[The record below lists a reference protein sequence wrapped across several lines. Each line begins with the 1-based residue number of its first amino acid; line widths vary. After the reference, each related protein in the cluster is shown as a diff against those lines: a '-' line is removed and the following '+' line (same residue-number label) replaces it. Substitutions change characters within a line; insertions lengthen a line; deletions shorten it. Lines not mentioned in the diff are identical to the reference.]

1 MGSAQTPPA
10 VVRFGVFE
18 ADLRAGQ
25 LKRNGIRVRLQDLP
39 FRALTL
45 LLTRPGEVIARE
57 EFRQVLWPP
66 DVYVDFEQ
74 GISSAMMR
82 LRDALDDSAD
92 NPIFVETIER
102 RGYRWIGP
110 VNLPQPV
117 SQELPQEKDSQ
128 EQEEDSPAAA
138 STATPTIRSAAP
150 APSRSSLSR
159 KLVLVLPVTALL
171 LAVWLLRPNYHDA
184 KAGAKS
190 APPHPQ

>member
-25 LKRNGIRVRLQDLP
+25 LKRNGVRVRLQDLP

-45 LLTRPGEVIARE
+45 LLSRPGEVIARE
-57 EFRQVLWPP
+57 EFRQALWSP

-82 LRDALDDSAD
+82 LRDALGDSAD
-92 NPIFVETIER
+92 NPIFIETIER

-117 SQELPQEKDSQ
+117 SQELREKDSPEKELRKQRSQ
-128 EQEEDSPAAA
+128 EIAQQENV
-138 STATPTIRSAAP
+138 
-150 APSRSSLSR
+150 SRE
-159 KLVLVLPVTALL
+159 
-171 LAVWLLRPNYHDA
+171 
-184 KAGAKS
+184 
-190 APPHPQ
+190 